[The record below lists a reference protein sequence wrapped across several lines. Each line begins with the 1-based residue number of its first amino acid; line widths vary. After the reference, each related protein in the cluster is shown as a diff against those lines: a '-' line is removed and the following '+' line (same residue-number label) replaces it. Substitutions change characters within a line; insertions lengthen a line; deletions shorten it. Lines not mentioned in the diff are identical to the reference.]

1 MGRSVG
7 RAAVL
12 DYQTDGVG
20 GVAGWNTV
28 NTARDITVTSEWAE
42 ADASAKELVDVV
54 LPASMSL
61 SVEAELV
68 TDVDDTHYKA
78 LQSAY
83 EAGTSMGFRALSK
96 ASTGAGWVF
105 DGVILQWNETKN
117 RKDEQTTSI
126 TIKPTPSSTAPA
138 WQDAS

>member
-28 NTARDITVTSEWAE
+28 DTKRDVTVNSEWSE
-42 ADASAKELVDVV
+42 ADVSASEIVDTTM
-54 LPASMSL
+54 PASLSL
-61 SVEAELV
+61 TFEAQLV
-68 TDVDDTHYKA
+68 SDPDDTHYKA
-78 LQSAY
+78 LQAAF

-96 ASTGAGWVF
+96 AATGAGWVF
-105 DGVILQWNETKN
+105 DGVITRWNETKN

-126 TIKPTPSSTAPA
+126 TIKPTPSATAPA